1 MSNVEA
7 VVRSLVANKLGVDQ
21 AQVTREATFVEDLGA
36 DSLDSVELVLALE
49 EEFEIDIPD
58 EAATKI
64 QTLGDILAYL
74 ESHPV
79 GAAKLK
85 A

>member
-49 EEFEIDIPD
+49 EEFGIDIPD

>member
-7 VVRSLVANKLGVDQ
+7 VVRSLVANKLGVDP